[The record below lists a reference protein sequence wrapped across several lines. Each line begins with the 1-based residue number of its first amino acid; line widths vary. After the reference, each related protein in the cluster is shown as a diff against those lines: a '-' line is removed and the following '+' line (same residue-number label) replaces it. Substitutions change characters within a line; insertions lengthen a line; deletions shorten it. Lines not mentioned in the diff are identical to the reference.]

1 MELNEKL
8 LSLRKKNKLTQA
20 QVSETLDVSRQ
31 AISNWE
37 TGPCSRPQTI
47 YLLWTWTVSGSGLT
61 IC

>member
-37 TGPCSRPQTI
+37 TGLCSRPRTI
-47 YLLWTWTVSGSGLT
+47 
-61 IC
+61 